1 MIFNLRNYQSIT
13 WAETLYLQTQ
23 MKKMKLIAALLCL
36 VFWGIDAM
44 AQKMTIEQMKTE
56 LEKSTNSP
64 LYAKDVL
71 KKRFKIDT
79 ISISRIGTY
88 QSLADS
94 LGYAGKLKKVYGPFG
109 KSGSRFLVQVLAKAP
124 INFYHISQIYIDTS
138 VFRYRF
144 ADSLGNTI
152 IRKINTGKDT
162 FEHLAQTYSM
172 GGETLTQGDLGWV
185 APGMLIPEIRRE
197 VVKRKKGDIF
207 KVWSKNGL
215 HIIKNTDDPKQDTG
229 YSLMMRVFL

>member
-1 MIFNLRNYQSIT
+1 
-13 WAETLYLQTQ
+13 
-23 MKKMKLIAALLCL
+23 MKLTAILLSL
-36 VFWGIDAM
+36 FFLNIDSI
-44 AQKMTIEQMKTE
+44 AQKMTVEQMKTE
-56 LEKSTNSP
+56 LEKSVNSP

-79 ISISRIGTY
+79 VSISRIGNY

-94 LGYAGKLKKVYGPFG
+94 LGYTGKVKKVYGPFG
-109 KSGSRFLVQVLAKAP
+109 KPGSRFLVQVLAKAP

-144 ADSLGNTI
+144 ADSLGNSI
-152 IRKINTGKDT
+152 ISRINSGKDT

-172 GGETLTQGDLGWV
+172 GGETLTQGDLGWL
-185 APGMLIPEIRRE
+185 APGLLIPEIRRE
-197 VVKRKKGDIF
+197 VIKRKKGEVF
-207 KVWSKNGL
+207 KVWSKKGL
-215 HIIKNTDDPKQDTG
+215 HIIKNTDNPKQDTG